1 MRVAPGSH
9 LTVALRWDDG
19 DVQTVGRLGHRDR
32 IVYLEYD
39 DSFLTSGLELSPI
52 RHAATRGLVR
62 PYDASVFGGLHG
74 VFNDSLPDGWG
85 RLLVDRRARELGIDP
100 ATLTPL
106 DRLACVGDQGIGAL
120 CYAPAADVWDATD
133 SALDLDRLATNA
145 HRILTGDVST
155 VVSEL
160 GRVGGSPG
168 GARPKAL
175 VAVNEQG
182 DAVHG
187 TEASASGY
195 AHYLVKFRGDDDP
208 EDAAQIEQAYATM
221 ARAAGVRMPETR
233 LIGGWPKSALLPPPA
248 VSTARVPSAF
258 TRTRPAACYTLIS
271 AYRPWTTR
279 ISSRSL
285 ERVTRD
291 RREGRA
297 MFALA
302 TFNVLSHN
310 RDDHARQFTFLM
322 SRDGKWR
329 LAPGLR
335 PHLRGRSRRRT
346 HHIGPGPGQ
355 EHRPRAPAGARQVCR
370 FERCG
375 RRAESLTAWRQRSPI
390 GTSSRRAATSALPLA
405 TASPRHWHRCRW
417 PTAGGFAGGA
427 VSTSIRFGR
436 RRGRQ
441 PGGFG
446 CGGSRLVGQ
455 GVDKPPPKSSSIC
468 HSDGKPI
475 GIAVHGFNSR
485 WWPYRS
491 PATNRCQPRQAWKGL
506 EGLGREQRSQR
517 TRRAPGC
524 GCRATSIDSGEVSER
539 PKEHA
544 WKVCMGS

>member
-145 HRILTGDVST
+145 HRVLTGDVST

-233 LIGGWPKSALLPPPA
+233 LMAGGRGHHYFATRRFDREGVKRLHAHSASGLLYA
-248 VSTARVPSAF
+248 DFRLPSLGYKDLVAL
-258 TRTRPAACYTLIS
+258 TRA
-271 AYRPWTTR
+271 
-279 ISSRSL
+279 
-285 ERVTRD
+285 VTRD

-329 LAPGLR
+329 LAPAYDL
-335 PHLRGRSRRRT
+335 T
-346 HHIGPGPGQ
+346 FATGPGG
-355 EHRPRAPAGARQVCR
+355 EHTTRSWGAART
-370 FERCG
+370 
-375 RRAESLTAWRQRSPI
+375 STAN
-390 GTSSRRAATSALPLA
+390 A
-405 TASPRHWHRCRW
+405 
-417 PTAGGFAGGA
+417 
-427 VSTSIRFGR
+427 
-436 RRGRQ
+436 
-441 PGGFG
+441 
-446 CGGSRLVGQ
+446 
-455 GVDKPPPKSSSIC
+455 
-468 HSDGKPI
+468 
-475 GIAVHGFNSR
+475 
-485 WWPYRS
+485 
-491 PATNRCQPRQAWKGL
+491 
-506 EGLGREQRSQR
+506 
-517 TRRAPGC
+517 
-524 GCRATSIDSGEVSER
+524 
-539 PKEHA
+539 
-544 WKVCMGS
+544 